1 MLTDSELD
9 FVVRCRGF
17 AAEVMA
23 PQVEALDSANVFPKA
38 IHVEAAKWGIT
49 YAGFPAEF
57 GGQGLS
63 HLALATGGIELAT
76 VCAPTAFTLAFDHGS
91 LRPALVAGTSAQ
103 KDRWVRRLVQKG
115 GHGSWCMTE
124 PGLSGSNL
132 LNIQTRAQRVEGGWS
147 LHGDKCMVGMGTV
160 ADVFFVYADAW
171 QGEQQLGPT
180 IFAVP
185 KGPGVL
191 VSANP
196 PKIGFRCLPTPEIQ
210 FRGATV
216 GQDGVIG
223 QVGGGLEVLFDSLDY
238 MRLGGGAVILGIVR
252 GALSGLAPW
261 LREREIY
268 GGQRLADASHVQ
280 ITVGRLLARLKAAEG
295 LLFDA
300 AEALDA
306 GLKPHDDLA
315 ALKLLAA
322 DLAVETTS
330 SVAQLWGWRGVRED
344 YGATKRLRD
353 ARQTSVYE
361 GTSEVL
367 AMNLFRSWSANHG
380 EVEEL

>member
-1 MLTDSELD
+1 MLDETELD
-9 FVVRCRGF
+9 FVGRCQRF
-17 AAEVMA
+17 ATEVMA
-23 PQVEALDSANVFPKA
+23 PAVSDLDNANIFPKA
-38 IHVEAAKWGIT
+38 IHKQAGEWGLT
-49 YAGFPAEF
+49 YAGFPKEY

-76 VCAPTAFTLAFDHGS
+76 VCAPTAFTLAFDHGA
-91 LRPALVAGTSAQ
+91 LRPALVAGTPAQ
-103 KDRWVRRLVQKG
+103 QERWVHALVREG

-124 PGLSGSNL
+124 PALSGSNL
-132 LNIQTRAQRVEGGWS
+132 LSIHTRARKVAGGWC
-147 LHGDKCMVGMGTV
+147 LDGDKCMVGMGTV

-171 QGEQQLGPT
+171 SGEQHLGPT

-185 KGPGVL
+185 RGPGVS

-196 PKIGFRCLPTPEIQ
+196 PKIGFRCLPTPDVQ
-210 FRGATV
+210 FREAIV
-216 GQDGVIG
+216 GEDAVIG
-223 QVGGGLEVLFDSLDY
+223 SVGGGLEVLFDSLDY
-238 MRLGGGAVILGIVR
+238 MRLGGGVVILGIVR
-252 GALSGLAPW
+252 GALSSLAPW
-261 LREREIY
+261 LQEREVY

-322 DLAVETTS
+322 DLAIETTS

-367 AMNLFRSWSANHG
+367 AMNLFRTWAAYQAEAS
-380 EVEEL
+380 EL